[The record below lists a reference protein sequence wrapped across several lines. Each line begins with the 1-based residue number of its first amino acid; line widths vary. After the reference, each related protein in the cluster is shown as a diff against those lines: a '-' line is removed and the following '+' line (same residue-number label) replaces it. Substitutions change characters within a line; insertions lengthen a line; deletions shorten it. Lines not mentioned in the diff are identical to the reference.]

1 MPEYNDKLRTDSSLA
16 AIQAAKNAYQ
26 LGYVT
31 NAACEVR
38 GEPPVFAGSCTGRLT
53 VAQQNALKDKVGTRI
68 HTSQPNA

>member
-1 MPEYNDKLRTDSSLA
+1 MPEYNDLLRTNTSLA
-16 AIQAAKNAYQ
+16 TIQAAKNTYQ

-38 GEPPVFAGSCTGRLT
+38 GEPPVFAGSCNGRLT
-53 VAQQNALKDKVGTRI
+53 VAQQTALKDKVGTRI